1 MSTDKT
7 TSYGRVTPNDND
19 DGDDD
24 GDNDDND
31 DDDDDDD
38 DDKLTPVRKY
48 PISTLLYYIHRHCYI
63 EIAFFIRSDSDQ
75 ELARTYVIIKYM
87 KQRQTRQFKDISRGL
102 DPIKNLL

>member
-1 MSTDKT
+1 MRIEWVLKGIE
-7 TSYGRVTPNDND
+7 SYLRRV
-19 DGDDD
+19 
-24 GDNDDND
+24 
-31 DDDDDDD
+31 
-38 DDKLTPVRKY
+38 KEKY
-48 PISTLLYYIHRHCYI
+48 MRALESSYLFSDPISTLLYYIHRHCYI